1 MKYKVVCFVV
11 GTGRSVPST
20 PLQVSP
26 QGEQIG
32 GESSAEVA
40 PSVEEQMSETSNSQA
55 QGNGK
60 ILMLSYPYSLA
71 ATLSN

>member
-1 MKYKVVCFVV
+1 MLIDLYFSCT

-32 GESSAEVA
+32 GESSAEIA
-40 PSVEEQMSETSNSQA
+40 PSVEQMSETSQSQ
-55 QGNGK
+55 GRGR
-60 ILMLSYPYSLA
+60 ILYK
-71 ATLSN
+71 NI